1 MRQPA
6 WLAAGLALALFLLS
20 RPVRAETVGNDTSD
34 LPKPDNPG
42 NVPLYDPPPLTPE
55 QSNVLEPSPY
65 NLSAFLYMIRSCEHV
80 YPRDVQGG
88 DNALAYTTFYGG
100 ERFSD
105 LSDHPVITGEL
116 EPIKLSDAMCR
127 AAGLGPGCV
136 TSAAG
141 AYQLIKPTWERLKKA
156 KGAMQPLWDFSPA
169 SQDEAAVRLLDEIGA
184 TKLIQAGRIEDA
196 IKVASKVWASLPG
209 STAQQN
215 PKKLQYALDR
225 FAEGL
230 TLYGE
235 DSPGLEL

>member
-1 MRQPA
+1 
-6 WLAAGLALALFLLS
+6 
-20 RPVRAETVGNDTSD
+20 
-34 LPKPDNPG
+34 
-42 NVPLYDPPPLTPE
+42 
-55 QSNVLEPSPY
+55 
-65 NLSAFLYMIRSCEHV
+65 MIRACEHV

-88 DNALAYTTFYGG
+88 ENALCYTTFYGG

-116 EPIKLSDAMCR
+116 EPVKLSDAMCR

-136 TSAAG
+136 TTAAG
-141 AYQLIKPTWERLKKA
+141 GYQLIKPTWERLKKA

-230 TLYGE
+230 VMYEG
-235 DSPGLEL
+235 DPGLEL

>member
-20 RPVRAETVGNDTSD
+20 RPARAETVGNDTSD
-34 LPKPDNPG
+34 LPKPDNG
-42 NVPLYDPPPLTPE
+42 SVPLYDPPPLTPE

-65 NLSAFLYMIRSCEHV
+65 NLSAFLYMIRACEHV

-100 ERFSD
+100 ARFSD

-136 TSAAG
+136 TTAAG
-141 AYQLIKPTWERLKKA
+141 AYQMIKPTWERLKKA

-184 TKLIQAGRIEDA
+184 TKLIQSGQIEDA
-196 IKVASKVWASLPG
+196 IKIASKVWASLPG
-209 STAQQN
+209 SKAQQN

-230 TLYGE
+230 TLYDE
-235 DSPGLEL
+235 DSAGLEL